1 MFAIPSRDGQLKDV
15 VSWMTMIRMV
25 VLIVVVVMVAIV
37 VMVVV
42 VGGGDVN
49 NTGARECRRSR
60 ITMGDVNQWPRG
72 NEEKN
77 TE

>member
-1 MFAIPSRDGQLKDV
+1 
-15 VSWMTMIRMV
+15 
-25 VLIVVVVMVAIV
+25 MVAIV